1 MPTILIVDD
10 SRFQHVFIRNA
21 LASEGYS
28 LLFASNGKEALAAL
42 DDSRVDCVV
51 ADLIMPEMRG
61 VTLLETLQKREADV
75 PVVILTADIQD
86 HVRKQCLDL
95 GAREVLHKPVAEED
109 LRRTL
114 AEVLAGPPR

>member
-10 SRFQHVFIRNA
+10 SRFQHAFLRNA
-21 LASEGYS
+21 LASDGYQ

-42 DDSRVDCVV
+42 DESHVDCVV

-61 VTLLETLQKREADV
+61 VTMLETLRQRKADV
-75 PVVILTADIQD
+75 PVVILTADIQQ
-86 HVRKQCLDL
+86 HVRQQCLDL

-114 AEVLAGPPR
+114 AEVLAGPAK